1 MNPAEYESFLV
12 RFWRDQ
18 PCHEQPGCWHGEI
31 EHIQS
36 GLRQHFSTLRD
47 LMAFLQQAAVA
58 PQVIEE
64 PTQAD
69 ESTLS
74 VLPSDRYARQ
84 DSQA

>member
-18 PCHEQPGCWHGEI
+18 PCNDQPGCWHGEI

-36 GLRQHFSTLRD
+36 GLRQHFNTLSD

-58 PQVIEE
+58 PQGIEPPIQAEE
-64 PTQAD
+64 P
-69 ESTLS
+69 TLS
-74 VLPSDRYARQ
+74 VLPRGRYE
-84 DSQA
+84 